1 MSPALPVE
9 IAGQHCWLSPDR
21 CLFWEEART
30 LVVTDLHF
38 GKTGHFRR
46 EGIAIPQAVYMEDL
60 QRLMVQIGYFA
71 PTRIIFTGDLFHSV
85 ENSEH
90 MLFARWRSSIQ
101 AELMLVRGNH
111 DILKPSDY
119 SSLDISVKE
128 GSYTESVF
136 RFVHDPADSGMD
148 SGGLHSICGH
158 LHPGIRLSGVGKQ
171 SLRLPC
177 FLLMERMTLL
187 PAFSKFTGIALVEP
201 VKGDRVFAILPDN
214 PRKGERGSVIR
225 IQ

>member
-9 IAGQHCWLSPDR
+9 IAGQQCWLSPDR

-60 QRLMVQIGYFA
+60 QRLMVQIGYFS
-71 PTRIIFTGDLFHSV
+71 PTRIIFTGDLFHSK

-90 MLFARWRSSIQ
+90 QLFARWRSSIR

-111 DILKPSDY
+111 DILRPSDY
-119 SSLDISVKE
+119 ADLDITVQE
-128 GSYTESVF
+128 RSYTEGVF
-136 RFVHDPADSGMD
+136 RFVHDPADPGMD
-148 SGGLHSICGH
+148 AGPFHSICGH

-177 FLLMERMTLL
+177 FLVTKEVTLL

-201 VKGDRVFAILPDN
+201 SNGDRVFAILPDN
-214 PRKGERGSVIR
+214 PRKGERGSVMR